1 MALAMQQAMK
11 ELQSR
16 WQAEGIAN
24 PPALRMGINSGVCKV
39 GNFGTENRLDYTLLG
54 RTVNLASRL
63 ESAAASNEILLSK
76 DTYVLIADA
85 VDSLDKGQISVKGFA
100 APVNVFSVTD
110 LHKNIAIKQAI
121 EDRALTQSAQPR
133 VLPEEI

>member
-1 MALAMQQAMK
+1 
-11 ELQSR
+11 
-16 WQAEGIAN
+16 
-24 PPALRMGINSGVCKV
+24 
-39 GNFGTENRLDYTLLG
+39 
-54 RTVNLASRL
+54 
-63 ESAAASNEILLSK
+63 
-76 DTYVLIADA
+76 VLIADA
-85 VDSLDKGQISVKGFA
+85 VDCIDKGQISVKGFA